1 MLFRSIIMNRII
13 TNNISSIE
21 SLFKLGEKIKDEEI
35 QGHFAKYLCIKTS
48 GLLENYV
55 KATIGDYVDNS
66 SSKPT
71 ANYVKSKMKAFAS
84 IDYQKLTNFLGSFNQ
99 DWKNDFCEKMDDKL
113 KSSLNSLIS
122 NRNNIAHGIPDAIT
136 FNIIKEH
143 YEATKN
149 VIRILDNI
157 IKK

>member
-1 MLFRSIIMNRII
+1 MDHLTRIGKMI
-13 TNNISSIE
+13 
-21 SLFKLGEKIKDEEI
+21 
-35 QGHFAKYLCIKTS
+35 FAK
-48 GLLENYV
+48 
-55 KATIGDYVDNS
+55 
-66 SSKPT
+66 
-71 ANYVKSKMKAFAS
+71 
-84 IDYQKLTNFLGSFNQ
+84 
-99 DWKNDFCEKMDDKL
+99 KMDDKL